1 MGRAARRAQQRA
13 ARRQRGQAAGSAQ
26 RARAPVSTS
35 VSSPDTGRRGSFLK
49 PRWATDIISE
59 LRKVT
64 WPTRQETAHLTL
76 VVVVVSI
83 LFGIV
88 LGSADLFFS
97 WVLEKALLQ

>member
-13 ARRQRGQAAGSAQ
+13 ERRQRQQQARSAP
-26 RARAPVSTS
+26 RPTVSAARPQVET
-35 VSSPDTGRRGSFLK
+35 VQRGSFFR

-76 VVVVVSI
+76 VVIVVSI

-88 LGSADLFFS
+88 LGGADVGFS
-97 WVLEKALLQ
+97 WLIEHTILR

>member
-13 ARRQRGQAAGSAQ
+13 ARRQRGQATKSTQ
-26 RARAPVSTS
+26 RARPPVTASASAPESA
-35 VSSPDTGRRGSFLK
+35 RRGSFLR
-49 PRWATDIISE
+49 PRWAIDIISE

-76 VVVVVSI
+76 VVLVVSI

-88 LGSADLFFS
+88 LGSADLFFN
-97 WVLEKALLQ
+97 WLIERTLL

>member
-13 ARRQRGQAAGSAQ
+13 ERRQRQQ
-26 RARAPVSTS
+26 QARATQRS
-35 VSSPDTGRRGSFLK
+35 VVTASGTAVDGGQRGGSLLK

-76 VVVVVSI
+76 VVIVVSLLI
-83 LFGIV
+83 GAL
-88 LGSADLFFS
+88 LGSADIRFS
-97 WVLEKALLQ
+97 WLVEHTILQ